1 MDQLVALLEQNATI
15 LGVHVH
21 IWVLVVAGIALVA
34 ALGLFQH
41 SQ

>member
-1 MDQLVALLEQNATI
+1 MEQITALLSESATV
-15 LGVHVH
+15 LGIHVH
-21 IWVLVVAGIALVA
+21 IWVLVVIGIGVIA

>member
-1 MDQLVALLEQNATI
+1 MDKLTVLLGENATI
-15 LGVHVH
+15 LGIHVH
-21 IWVLVVAGIALVA
+21 IWVLVLIGMAVIA

>member
-1 MDQLVALLEQNATI
+1 MDQVVALLSQNVTV
-15 LGVHVH
+15 LGIHVH
-21 IWVLVVAGIALVA
+21 IWVLVVAGAVVIA

>member
-1 MDQLVALLEQNATI
+1 MDQFVALLEQSTTI
-15 LGVHVH
+15 LGIHVH
-21 IWVLVVAGIALVA
+21 IWVLVVAGMGVVA